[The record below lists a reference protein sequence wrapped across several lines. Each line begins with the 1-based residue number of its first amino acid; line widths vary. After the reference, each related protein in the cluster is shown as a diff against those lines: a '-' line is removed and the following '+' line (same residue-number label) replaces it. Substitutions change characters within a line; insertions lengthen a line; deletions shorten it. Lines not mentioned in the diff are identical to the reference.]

1 MINENDNENVDA
13 DMTQHPDNE
22 ISVKLESA
30 QAQHSIGIGTD
41 STGTGIEEPDFV
53 EDKMKPLILQE
64 IKDYSPHSEVL
75 TLSTLMAISQGIHIC
90 NISPP
95 GCLTGDTEIRTNR
108 ASLGRKHTL
117 KWMYNQYHNNP
128 DKLTKMNQLEHKWDL
143 KIPTYVRSYNG
154 KDIRL
159 HKIKDVLYSGKK
171 EVYFLILEDEGFIK
185 ATFDHKIM
193 TNNGFIELGKLN
205 KNKDLIM
212 CDDPYTHTHASK
224 KKKPRY
230 KEVTGLKY
238 HPYKRGK
245 GRNRVALHRLVYEAN
260 MNKLT
265 LKEFIK
271 IVSNDEKKSKKLSY
285 ISPKFIIHHKDLN
298 SQNDSL
304 ENLQKVTEQEHRKIH
319 KIGDYN
325 NFNQGIPSYK
335 KIKEIV
341 YSGIEDTYDIVC
353 EEPYHNFVANGI
365 IVHNSGKSRNTVELL
380 KMLRIPFNLIA
391 GHTTPRQFFSVLQK
405 DGILVV
411 DEGATILSDKN
422 IINLLLN
429 ALWNGKVEWK
439 NNKELLTHDF
449 KGIIIFNVN
458 VLSNTGLS
466 EALKDRIFVNDI
478 RLTNDQIKDKI
489 LSSRDYKPNMRIWA
503 EIRERLGLDSD
514 IMSKLGHTKCPQ
526 DFTSLDA
533 NNGILPDGRKISD
546 IIQQRLY
553 HLIETGD
560 EVRSVREMN
569 KLKNIGLFSYLL
581 VGDLSLVDYFR
592 KTDEV
597 WKIINMPIKKS
608 DKIKLIAEAKCIS
621 DRHARRIYN
630 KLEGKKEED
639 E

>member
-1 MINENDNENVDA
+1 MINENDDENI
-13 DMTQHPDNE
+13 DMSLQHPDVKE

-30 QAQHSIGIGTD
+30 QAQAQHSTGIAQDIGT
-41 STGTGIEEPDFV
+41 EEPDFV
-53 EDKMKPLILQE
+53 EDAMKPLILQE

-117 KWMYNQYHNNP
+117 KWMYNQFHDNP
-128 DKLTKMNQLEHKWDL
+128 DKLTKMNQLEKKWDL

-154 KDIRL
+154 KNIRL
-159 HKIKDVLYSGKK
+159 HKIKDVIYSGKK
-171 EVYFLILEDEGFIK
+171 EVYFLILEDETSIK
-185 ATFDHKIM
+185 ATYDHKIM
-193 TNNGFIELGKLN
+193 TNKGFIELGKLD
-205 KNKDLIM
+205 KEDLIM
-212 CDDPYTHTHASK
+212 CDDPNTHSSKRK
-224 KKKPRY
+224 KKSRY
-230 KEVTGLKY
+230 KEVTGLRY

-245 GRNRVALHRLVYEAN
+245 GRDRVAFHRLVYEAN
-260 MNKLT
+260 MNKIT
-265 LKEFIK
+265 IENFIK
-271 IVSNDEKKSKKLSY
+271 IVSGDEKKSKKLKY
-285 ISPKFIIHHKDLN
+285 VSPEFIIHHKDFN
-298 SQNDSL
+298 SKNDSL
-304 ENLQKVTEQEHRKIH
+304 ENLQKVTEKEHRNIH
-319 KIGDYN
+319 KTGDYGK
-325 NFNQGIPSYK
+325 FNQGNLIYK

-353 EEPYHNFVANGI
+353 DEPYHNFVANGI
-365 IVHNSGKSRNTVELL
+365 VVHNSGKSRNTVELL

-478 RLTNDQIKDKI
+478 RLTSDQIKDKI
-489 LSSRDYKPNMRIWA
+489 MSGKDYQPNMRIWA
-503 EIRERLGLDSD
+503 EIRERLRLDSD
-514 IMSKLGHTKCPQ
+514 IVSKLGHTKCPQ
-526 DFTSLDA
+526 DLTVLDA
-533 NNGILPDGRKISD
+533 NNPNNEELCDGSKISD
-546 IIQQRLY
+546 IVQQRLY
-553 HLIETGD
+553 HLIENGD
-560 EVRSVREMN
+560 EVKSVREMN

-608 DKIKLIAEAKCIS
+608 EKIKLIADAKCIS

-630 KLEGKKEED
+630 KLEGKRED